1 MNGKRLLSYIL
12 ALVLFTAAPAL
23 GQIIPRGGGGG
34 GGGGGGDA
42 SAANQTTQIGAL
54 PLEDAAHVTG
64 DRGSFSLGV
73 ENADLAL
80 FTAGDK
86 DYTPFAVTAR
96 GQPIT
101 VPMLS
106 TEIADTNQLGKQ
118 DSSAHINTDVGVPS
132 MSLANEGQTQLSTS
146 DNQYQMSSA
155 DREGNQ
161 SVILLNS
168 LAPYAQG
175 RQVSHL
181 EDVGHVTGDAGIPNW
196 GVNNESLFTFGGAVT
211 DYLPHG
217 VDRFGASLSVLVH
230 NSAGV
235 LLESAQVSK
244 QEDDAHSSGDA
255 GIPAWAV
262 RNSTPT
268 PTATTAIHLDY
279 SPIGVSNLTQTLT
292 VLHHNSAYLGTINA
306 TKQEDVGHAT
316 TDAGIPS
323 WGVSNTGF
331 STLAGNLDY
340 IGKAHS
346 TDGAYL
352 SNPVLS
358 TIIGDARA
366 TIKNEDTASG
376 GGMAGTAT
384 LGIRNQDRAQLA
396 GTELDYI
403 QFATNRF
410 GETKKAP
417 SGDEFF
423 AITDAGIAA
432 VSQNF
437 SFGFTS
443 KKVFISAPATNGAG
457 VCIDHIGG
465 TAVCPASDTAGDDVL
480 EPGESLS
487 FDDHAVSSV
496 SAISVSGTN
505 TIVVRA
511 FN

>member
-1 MNGKRLLSYIL
+1 VNGKRLLSYIV

-181 EDVGHVTGDAGIPNW
+181 EDVGHVT
-196 GVNNESLFTFGGAVT
+196 
-211 DYLPHG
+211 
-217 VDRFGASLSVLVH
+217 
-230 NSAGV
+230 
-235 LLESAQVSK
+235 
-244 QEDDAHSSGDA
+244 GDA